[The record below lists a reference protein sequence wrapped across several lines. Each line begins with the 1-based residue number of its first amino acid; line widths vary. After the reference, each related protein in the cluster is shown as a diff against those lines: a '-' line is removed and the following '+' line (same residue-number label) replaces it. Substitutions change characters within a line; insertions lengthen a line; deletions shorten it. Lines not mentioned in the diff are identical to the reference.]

1 MDGRASSILFYFIIQ
16 RLTEALHK
24 PLDII
29 IIKYLL
35 AAKSLLQSLN
45 LVPLQFLEQGTDL
58 GITDTFKKKKKKQKY
73 LKKLVNESSFRPV

>member
-1 MDGRASSILFYFIIQ
+1 MVGHRRFFFFIVDFFYFIIQ
-16 RLTEALHK
+16 KLTEALHK

-45 LVPLQFLEQGTDL
+45 LVPLQFLEQRTDL
-58 GITDTFKKKKKKQKY
+58 RMTDTLNKQTNKKSR
-73 LKKLVNESSFRPV
+73 NI

>member
-1 MDGRASSILFYFIIQ
+1 MDGRAWSILFYFITQ

-35 AAKSLLQSLN
+35 AAKLLLKSLN
-45 LVPLQFLEQGTDL
+45 LVPLQFLEQRTDL
-58 GITDTFKKKKKKQKY
+58 GITDTFLKLKKKKKA
-73 LKKLVNESSFRPV
+73 EIFF

>member
-16 RLTEALHK
+16 KLTEALHT

-58 GITDTFKKKKKKQKY
+58 GITDTFIKKAEISKKVGK
-73 LKKLVNESSFRPV
+73 

>member
-1 MDGRASSILFYFIIQ
+1 MDGQALSILFYFIIQ
-16 RLTEALHK
+16 KLTEALRK

-45 LVPLQFLEQGTDL
+45 MVPLQFLEQRTDL
-58 GITDTFKKKKKKQKY
+58 GITDTFKKNKMKAEISKK
-73 LKKLVNESSFRPV
+73 VSR